1 MPSATRRFSVLL
13 AVVGVVL
20 TILFLTHY
28 RDAAQ
33 DTLSNL
39 PSKIGNKLS
48 AESLSVDDDITK
60 GHAIA
65 PKLGNETI
73 K

>member
-1 MPSATRRFSVLL
+1 MPSAGRRFSVLF
-13 AVVGVVL
+13 AIVGVVL

-33 DTLSNL
+33 DTLSKL
-39 PSKIGNKLS
+39 PSRIGNKIS
-48 AESLSVDDDITK
+48 AEALSVDDDILK